1 MKLSAC
7 TALALTLLAAS
18 PPAALADGT
27 AVAKTN
33 GRCPEGHPETGD
45 LGIESL
51 LCVSGSCAVNMR
63 TDAGYT
69 HMFSTEPRI
78 RGLVGGGPAA
88 GKLMDGDVLIAIDGV
103 LITTREGGRRLANL
117 KPGDPVTLRIR
128 RGREEMDVTLVPRL
142 GCNMPGLAV
151 LMGSPTPRPAVA
163 PRPALETDPALTPRP
178 ARAPRPAP
186 APEPAQ
192 APQAAAPAIAPRAAT
207 SAVTPRPAVAPKA
220 RPEARPE
227 KPPFTFGL
235 ELECGSCGWRSDH
248 GGALRWS
255 SPALPTVRSVEPGGP
270 GAQAGL
276 QPGDVLV
283 EIDGHVLNNEE
294 AGREIGKLR
303 PGHAV
308 QVRFLRGRE
317 DKTVSITPRG
327 EMPASQPF

>member
-1 MKLSAC
+1 MKLSASA
-7 TALALTLLAAS
+7 ALALIIIAG
-18 PPAALADGT
+18 PPAAH
-27 AVAKTN
+27 

-78 RGLVGGGPAA
+78 RGLVDGSPAA

-128 RGREEMDVTLVPRL
+128 RGREEMDVTLVPKL

-163 PRPALETDPALTPRP
+163 PRPALEAEPAVAPRP

-186 APEPAQ
+186 AAEPAQ
-192 APQAAAPAIAPRAAT
+192 APKAAT
-207 SAVTPRPAVAPKA
+207 PAVTPRPAAAPQA
-220 RPEARPE
+220 RPEAHPSS
-227 KPPFTFGL
+227 PPFTFGL
-235 ELECGSCGWRSDH
+235 ELECGPCGWRTDR

-270 GAQAGL
+270 GSQAGL

-283 EIDGHVLNNEE
+283 EIDGHLLNNEE

-303 PGHAV
+303 PGRAV
-308 QVRFLRGRE
+308 QVRFLRGRD

-327 EMPASQPF
+327 EMPTSQPF

>member
-1 MKLSAC
+1 MPVKLSAC
-7 TALALTLLAAS
+7 AALALTLLAAGS
-18 PPAALADGT
+18 PAAHSR
-27 AVAKTN
+27 TN

-78 RGLVGGGPAA
+78 RGLVDGSPAA

-117 KPGDPVTLRIR
+117 KPGEPITLRIR
-128 RGREEMDVTLVPRL
+128 RDRREMDVALVPRL

-163 PRPALETDPALTPRP
+163 PRPALEAAPALAPRP
-178 ARAPRPAP
+178 ARAPRPA
-186 APEPAQ
+186 AAAEPAQ
-192 APQAAAPAIAPRAAT
+192 APRAAAPA
-207 SAVTPRPAVAPKA
+207 VMPRPAIAPQA
-220 RPEARPE
+220 RPDARPE

-235 ELECGSCGWRSDH
+235 ELECGPCGWRTDRS
-248 GGALRWS
+248 GALRWS

-283 EIDGHVLNNEE
+283 EIDGHPLNKEE

-308 QVRFLRGRE
+308 QVRFRRDRE

-327 EMPASQPF
+327 EMPPSQPF

>member
-1 MKLSAC
+1 VNLKTCA
-7 TALALTLLAAS
+7 ALALTLTIT
-18 PPAALADGT
+18 PAAHAFD
-27 AVAKTN
+27 
-33 GRCPEGHPETGD
+33 RCPEGHPETGD

-78 RGLVGGGPAA
+78 RGLVDGSPAA
-88 GKLMDGDVLIAIDGV
+88 GKLMDGDILIAVDGV

-128 RGREEMDVTLVPRL
+128 RDRREMDVTLVPRL

-151 LMGSPTPRPAVA
+151 LMGSPTPRPAIA
-163 PRPALETDPALTPRP
+163 PRPALEADPALPPRP

-186 APEPAQ
+186 AAEPAQ
-192 APQAAAPAIAPRAAT
+192 APQAAAPAIAPRAAA
-207 SAVTPRPAVAPKA
+207 SATTPRPAAAPQG
-220 RPEARPE
+220 RPEARPD

-235 ELECGSCGWRSDH
+235 ELECGTCGWRTDR

-283 EIDGHVLNNEE
+283 EIDGHSLNNED

-308 QVRFLRGRE
+308 QVRFRRDRE
-317 DKTVSITPRG
+317 EKTVSITPRG
-327 EMPASQPF
+327 ELPPAQPF